1 MKNGFFFSLDSI
13 LALILF
19 GTVLAGIYSF
29 FLVTH
34 SVDQQFYFSE
44 DILNRLST
52 AKISELDLTK
62 YPEIQRMVSQ
72 AVIKDTESTLMEQIV
87 FFREN
92 EGEESPNALLFVDDI
107 TKGMIPEQY
116 GFSVDV
122 NGEIFKKTKD
132 VNTLVSRERLVF
144 GET

>member
-1 MKNGFFFSLDSI
+1 MKKGFFFSLDSI

-52 AKISELDLTK
+52 VKVSELDLTK

-72 AVIKDTESTLMEQIV
+72 AVIKNTDNTLIEQIV
-87 FFREN
+87 IFREN
-92 EGEESPNALLFVDDI
+92 EGESSSSAELFVEDI
-107 TKGMIPEQY
+107 TNNLIPEQY

-122 NGEIFKKTKD
+122 NGEIFKKTKEI
-132 VNTLVSRERLVF
+132 NTLVSRERLVF